1 MAAKKDVS
9 KLVGQLASVKV
20 DRVNLSRLL
29 SPHKPSPG
37 ITAKG
42 ATGSYKPPA
51 STDLKSQSLNTAA
64 NVKAG
69 MKFGSPSSNKVAS
82 SQGTS
87 EWAKLL
93 KQTAS
98 GGISSAF
105 GGGLMSAIGGLGGL
119 VSSIAGLFGGPK
131 KTLAPLTLFQLPNSQ
146 AHTVFV
152 NAKSTGNA
160 SLNSNSGN
168 SNSGG
173 VSVSSNA
180 SSKTGEG
187 QSLQNQS
194 AEIAQAVKQALL
206 NSSSLNDVIA
216 EI

>member
-1 MAAKKDVS
+1 MAANKNS
-9 KLVGQLASVKV
+9 SQLIGQLASVKA
-20 DRVNLSRLL
+20 DGANLSRLL
-29 SPHKPSPG
+29 SPSKRFAGNPAKLPS
-37 ITAKG
+37 
-42 ATGSYKPPA
+42 GSSKPPA
-51 STDLKSQSLNTAA
+51 RLDSKSQSLSTAG

-69 MKFGSPSSNKVAS
+69 MKFGSPSSNRVAP

-87 EWAKLL
+87 EWANLL

-119 VSSIAGLFGGPK
+119 VSSFAGLFGGSK
-131 KTLAPLTLFQLPNSQ
+131 KTLAPLTLFQLPSSRT
-146 AHTVFV
+146 HTVFV
-152 NAKSTGNA
+152 SSKATENA
-160 SLNSNSGN
+160 SLNTNSGEVSGSSNS
-168 SNSGG
+168 
-173 VSVSSNA
+173 SST
-180 SSKTGEG
+180 TGQG
-187 QSLQNQS
+187 QSFQNQS

>member
-1 MAAKKDVS
+1 MAAKKNSS
-9 KLVGQLASVKV
+9 KLIGQLAGMKADGAS
-20 DRVNLSRLL
+20 LSRLL
-29 SPHKPSPG
+29 SPSKAPTG
-37 ITAKG
+37 ITAKS
-42 ATGSYKPPA
+42 ATGSSKPPA
-51 STDLKSQSLNTAA
+51 STDLKSESLSTAG

-69 MKFGSPSSNKVAS
+69 MKFGSPSSNRVTP

-87 EWAKLL
+87 EWANLL

-119 VSSIAGLFGGPK
+119 VSSIAGLFAGSK
-131 KTLAPLTLFQLPNSQ
+131 KTLAPLTLFQLPNSR

-152 NAKSTGNA
+152 SSKTAGTE
-160 SLNSNSGN
+160 SLNT
-168 SNSGG
+168 NSGG
-173 VSVSSNA
+173 VSGSSNT
-180 SSKTGEG
+180 SSSTTGQE

-194 AEIAQAVKQALL
+194 TEIAQAVKQALL